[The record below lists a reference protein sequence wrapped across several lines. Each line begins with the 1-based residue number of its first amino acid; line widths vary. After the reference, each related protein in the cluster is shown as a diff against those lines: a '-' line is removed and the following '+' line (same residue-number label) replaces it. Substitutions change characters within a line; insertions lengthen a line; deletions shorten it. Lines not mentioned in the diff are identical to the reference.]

1 VLIVRKVEITWQS
14 IVKKKVV
21 KSAFYTWK
29 TIMSSFL
36 FAPIDGLAIAAR
48 SAQLAGFL
56 YSLPHLGIHVP
67 KQA

>member
-1 VLIVRKVEITWQS
+1 VLIVRTVGRTYQS
-14 IVKKKVV
+14 IKEKKIVKNHL
-21 KSAFYTWK
+21 TWE
-29 TIMSSFL
+29 TIVSSFL
-36 FAPIDGLAIAAR
+36 LAPIDGLAIAAR